1 MKKSLVAA
9 SAASLALA
17 AMPTLGA
24 FAAIQSSVTDT
35 VEITINS
42 ACSVGT
48 GADSQT
54 GTGATYRNAN
64 MANNA
69 TYTWSAD
76 SGSDAAGGTLK
87 VSCNDAS
94 GWNIKAVGSSEGA
107 TKTSM
112 KPTNTAASN
121 AIATGTTGENSY
133 WAMKVSG
140 SLVDETFGTA
150 WHVIPATATKIAGGT
165 AAVSEESVALSYKV
179 HTSATQA
186 ADTYTGNVTYT
197 IAAGTN

>member
-17 AMPTLGA
+17 AMPALGA
-24 FAAIQSSVTDT
+24 FAAVQGSVTDT
-35 VEITINS
+35 VKITINS

-54 GTGATYRNAN
+54 GTGETYETT

-69 TYTWSAD
+69 TYIWSAET
-76 SGSDAAGGTLK
+76 GSDAPGGTLK
-87 VSCNDAS
+87 VSCNSAS
-94 GWNIKAVGSSEGA
+94 GWNIKAIGA
-107 TKTSM
+107 TTGTDKTVM
-112 KPTNTAASN
+112 KPTNIDASN
-121 AIATGTTGENSY
+121 AIATGTAGDNSY
-133 WAMKVSG
+133 WAMKVGG

-165 AAVSEESVALSYKV
+165 AAVSEGSVALSYKV

-186 ADTYTGNVTYT
+186 ADTYIGNVTYT